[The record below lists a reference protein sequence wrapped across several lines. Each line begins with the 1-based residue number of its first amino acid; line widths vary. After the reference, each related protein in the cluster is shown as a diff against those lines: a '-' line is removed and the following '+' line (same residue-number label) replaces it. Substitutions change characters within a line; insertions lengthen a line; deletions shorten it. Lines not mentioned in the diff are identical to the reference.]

1 MAENPR
7 SFSPT
12 QVEANLTRQGG
23 GGVGQRELSGQR
35 DAGETLDPSL
45 DENAPVIEP
54 GDTEDFEAEGSIQGV
69 GHRADKSPADREH
82 GKKTREHNKDIISR
96 RT

>member
-12 QVEANLTRQGG
+12 QVEANRTRQQGG
-23 GGVGQRELSGQR
+23 GLGQRELSGQR
-35 DAGETLDPSL
+35 DAGEELDPHLGPDTPS
-45 DENAPVIEP
+45 IQP
-54 GDTEDFEAEGSIQGV
+54 GDTEDLEAEGVRQGI
-69 GHRADKSPADREH
+69 GRRADKAPVDREH
-82 GKKTREHNKDIISR
+82 GKKTREHNKDIVSR

>member
-7 SFSPT
+7 TFSPT
-12 QVEANLTRQGG
+12 QVEANLTRQDG

-35 DAGETLDPSL
+35 DAGEFLDPTLDA
-45 DENAPVIEP
+45 DAPVIEP
-54 GDTEDFEAEGSIQGV
+54 GDTEDFEAEGSHQGV
-69 GHRADKSPADREH
+69 GHRADKGPADREH
-82 GKKTREHNKDIISR
+82 GRKTREHNKDTVSR